1 MSFYLISPPIESKNF
16 NLENF
21 KKIIELIDV
30 KYLQLRP
37 KYKNDKNNKNFII
50 NNFKTFNKICR
61 TKNIK
66 LIVNDDIF
74 LAQELGTDGVHV
86 GQNDLN
92 CKSVREILG
101 PSFIIG
107 VSCNNSV
114 TLAQNA
120 KQDGANYVAFGPVFK
135 SQTKHSNSKL
145 VDIEN
150 LRKKK
155 KQIPLPFTLI
165 GGINHNNIEKLRG
178 FGFDSISVIQ
188 SIWNYKNGPV
198 KSARKFNELG
208 FK

>member
-1 MSFYLISPPIESKNF
+1 MSFYLISPPIESKDF
-16 NLENF
+16 SLENF
-21 KKIIELIDV
+21 KKVIELIDV

-37 KYKNDKNNKNFII
+37 KYQNEKHNKNFIL
-50 NNFKTFNKICR
+50 NNFKIFNKTCR

-66 LIVNDDIF
+66 LIVNDDVF
-74 LAQELGTDGVHV
+74 LAQDLGADGVHI

-114 TLAQNA
+114 TLAQKSKKN
-120 KQDGANYVAFGPVFK
+120 GANNVAFGPMFK
-135 SQTKHSNSKL
+135 SQTKYSDSKL

-165 GGINHNNIEKLRG
+165 GGINHSNIGKLRNV
-178 FGFDSISVIQ
+178 GFDSISMIQ

-208 FK
+208 F

>member
-1 MSFYLISPPIESKNF
+1 MSFYLISPPIESKDF
-16 NLENF
+16 SLDNF
-21 KKIIELIDV
+21 KKVIELIDV

-37 KYKNDKNNKNFII
+37 KYQNEKHNKNFIL
-50 NNFKTFNKICR
+50 NNFKIFNKICR

-66 LIVNDDIF
+66 LIVNDDVF
-74 LAQELGTDGVHV
+74 LARELGADGVHI

-92 CKSVREILG
+92 CRSVREILG
-101 PSFIIG
+101 PTFIIG

-120 KQDGANYVAFGPVFK
+120 KKNGANYVAFGPMFK
-135 SQTKHSNSKL
+135 SQTKYSDSKL

-165 GGINHNNIEKLRG
+165 GGINHNNIGKLRNV
-178 FGFDSISVIQ
+178 GFDSISMIQ

-208 FK
+208 F

>member
-1 MSFYLISPPIESKNF
+1 M
-16 NLENF
+16 
-21 KKIIELIDV
+21 
-30 KYLQLRP
+30 
-37 KYKNDKNNKNFII
+37 
-50 NNFKTFNKICR
+50 
-61 TKNIK
+61 
-66 LIVNDDIF
+66 IVNDDVF
-74 LAQELGTDGVHV
+74 LAQDLGADGVHI

-114 TLAQNA
+114 TLAQKA
-120 KQDGANYVAFGPVFK
+120 KKNGANYVAFGPMFK
-135 SQTKHSNSKL
+135 SQTKYSDSKL

-165 GGINHNNIEKLRG
+165 GGINHSNIGKLRNV
-178 FGFDSISVIQ
+178 GFDSISMIQ

-208 FK
+208 F